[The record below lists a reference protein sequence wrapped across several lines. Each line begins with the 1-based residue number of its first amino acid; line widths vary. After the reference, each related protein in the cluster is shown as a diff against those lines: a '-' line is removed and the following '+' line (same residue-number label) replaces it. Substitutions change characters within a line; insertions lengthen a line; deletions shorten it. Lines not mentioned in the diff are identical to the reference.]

1 MKITDVQAI
10 PLRIPQKMKF
20 AKPKTGF
27 DTESDGHASIH
38 CSHNTIDADELPCE
52 MLEHNNVY
60 KKTGALPE
68 SSNLSDY
75 LSFREEEFLRHMIGK
90 NKGNITS
97 TAKALGVSRM
107 TLYSKLKKYSI
118 V

>member
-1 MKITDVQAI
+1 METYPWPGNIRQLYNCIV
-10 PLRIPQKMKF
+10 
-20 AKPKTGF
+20 
-27 DTESDGHASIH
+27 HASIH
-38 CSHNTIDADELPCE
+38 CSHNTIDVDELPCE
-52 MLEHNNVY
+52 MLEHTNIY
-60 KKTGALPE
+60 KKSGTLPE

-75 LSFREEEFLRHMIGK
+75 LSLREEEFLRYMIGK

-97 TAKALGVSRM
+97 TAKSLGISRM